1 MAGSGQDSDPACSGC
16 LLCKAWIADAKTLT
30 SMLAGQV
37 LGRNLEALATRA
49 QELKEQWRDQ
59 FVSVE
64 HLVLALVDD
73 ARFGK
78 RTLEAEG
85 LTKAKLENAI
95 KEMRGNNRV
104 TDQVCFSCSCHVTV
118 SCHICWACAH
128 GLAGVSSA
136 LCSGHSQYR
145 HLTDCMPWFSV
156 QAYGKPLLM
165 LGLCT
170 WLGWDLA
177 SPVLRTCTK
186 GA

>member
-1 MAGSGQDSDPACSGC
+1 MLRGAFC
-16 LLCKAWIADAKTLT
+16 AKLK
-30 SMLAGQV
+30 SRMLNGQV

-104 TDQVCFSCSCHVTV
+104 TDQVRLLLSWGSCHTTARPV
-118 SCHICWACAH
+118 HMA
-128 GLAGVSSA
+128 
-136 LCSGHSQYR
+136 
-145 HLTDCMPWFSV
+145 
-156 QAYGKPLLM
+156 
-165 LGLCT
+165 
-170 WLGWDLA
+170 WLGSLE
-177 SPVLRTCTK
+177 LRTFTRPALDRLHIWFCL
-186 GA
+186 

>member
-1 MAGSGQDSDPACSGC
+1 MN
-16 LLCKAWIADAKTLT
+16 KAQTQHARGVCCAKLE
-30 SMLAGQV
+30 SEMLAGQV

-104 TDQVCFSCSCHVTV
+104 TDQVR
-118 SCHICWACAH
+118 
-128 GLAGVSSA
+128 LLLSSH
-136 LCSGHSQYR
+136 HSVMSQ
-145 HLTDCMPWFSV
+145 L
-156 QAYGKPLLM
+156 

-170 WLGWDLA
+170 WPGWDLL
-177 SPVLRTCTK
+177 SPVLRTITK
-186 GA
+186 GTRQTACLGFPVKHKGVTTNARSGTCKRRGWDFS